1 MTTFSFSYSNRKS
14 YNGLCNVFLSGY
26 YCGYQLWLQS
36 MIMQITLRE
45 NHNAAWVV
53 VRFHAIRRQAPQVR
67 NTERLQVFIMLQTP
81 EACLYDSSSNASFTA
96 NTSAALLVVVV
107 VSLIDSAALQNKRP
121 RKCHAL
127 DEQMYLLCVRNKKR
141 EQHVFAISSI
151 KRRRFWWN
159 LVDEVHGDQQ
169 ICCKSK
175 SLLYTTLWSFNS
187 SSHMWY
193 HWVVKRKKLQNMF
206 WIKEKLLINVV
217 VGSVSQCGSRNV

>member
-107 VSLIDSAALQNKRP
+107 VS
-121 RKCHAL
+121 
-127 DEQMYLLCVRNKKR
+127 
-141 EQHVFAISSI
+141 
-151 KRRRFWWN
+151 
-159 LVDEVHGDQQ
+159 
-169 ICCKSK
+169 
-175 SLLYTTLWSFNS
+175 
-187 SSHMWY
+187 
-193 HWVVKRKKLQNMF
+193 
-206 WIKEKLLINVV
+206 
-217 VGSVSQCGSRNV
+217 